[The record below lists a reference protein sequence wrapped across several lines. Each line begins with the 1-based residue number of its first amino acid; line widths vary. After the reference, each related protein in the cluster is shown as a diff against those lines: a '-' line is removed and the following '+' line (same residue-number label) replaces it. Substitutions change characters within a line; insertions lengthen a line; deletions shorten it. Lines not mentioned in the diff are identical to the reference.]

1 MSDIVDSGNSGLSE
15 DNDRII
21 QTDLRNEMSRSYL
34 EYAMSVIVGRA
45 LPDARDGLKPVHRRI
60 LYAMYEL
67 GLTSGRPYRKCA
79 RVVGEVLGK
88 YHPHGDTAVYD
99 ALVRM
104 AQDFSMRMPLID
116 GHGNFGSVDNDPPA
130 AMRYTES
137 RLQSLTDESLLEDI
151 ESETVDFADNFDGS
165 QQEQTVLPARIPQ
178 LLLNGSSGIAV
189 GMATNIPPH
198 NLGELINGLKSI
210 IKNPSIEDSELFE
223 IIKGPDFPTGG
234 QILGR
239 DGIRETFKTGRG
251 SITMRGVANIEQIK
265 SIGRAE
271 KDAVII
277 TELPFQTNKAALIER
292 IADLVNEK
300 KLEGISD
307 LRDESDKDG
316 MRIVIECKRDA
327 IAEIILN
334 NLYKLTQLQ
343 ETFGIIM
350 LAIVNGVPKVM
361 SLKEVLGE
369 FLSFRREII
378 INRTTFDLNEAE
390 ARAHIL
396 EGLKKALESI
406 DEIISLIKK
415 SKNPEEAKE
424 KLVNNFKFSLAQ
436 SKAILDMRLQK
447 LTSLETGKLIE
458 ELNDLN
464 NQIIYYKKVLE
475 SHEEQSIIIKKE
487 LEEVSNKYG
496 DERKTEIIPVSGDL
510 SIEDMIADEDMVVT
524 ISHNGY
530 IKRLPVSTW
539 KTQNRGG
546 KGMKGANTKQ
556 DDFVEHL
563 FVASTHNT
571 MLFFTD
577 TGKCYWLK
585 VHQIPQ
591 ASRTSQGRAII
602 NLIGCG
608 TDDKVKAFVSVKE
621 FTEEQEVIMCTKKGL
636 IKRSKLMLY
645 SKPRKGGI
653 YAIEVNEG
661 DELIQAKLS
670 SGDQDV
676 LLATNNGKSIRFNEN
691 QIRSTGRKTKGV
703 TGIRMSFKDDYVIG
717 MLVVK
722 REGQVLVVSS
732 RGFGKRSLLEQYREQ
747 QRGGKGVFTLKANDK
762 TGKLISILEVV
773 ENDDLMIITDGGIMI
788 RQSINKL
795 NIIGRNTQGVKLLKL
810 GEDSQIASVT
820 KVIKEDE
827 EGEEKEELKNS
838 EKKSSEES
846 EDQ

>member
-1 MSDIVDSGNSGLSE
+1 ME
-15 DNDRII
+15 
-21 QTDLRNEMSRSYL
+21 ESYL
-34 EYAMSVIVGRA
+34 SYAMSVIISRA
-45 LPDARDGLKPVHRRI
+45 LPDVRDGLKPVHRRV
-60 LYAMYEL
+60 LYGA
-67 GLTSGRPYRKCA
+67 SGIGAQWNRKHKKSA
-79 RVVGEVLGK
+79 RIVGEVIGK
-88 YHPHGDTAVYD
+88 YHPHGDQSIYD
-99 ALVRM
+99 SLVRM
-104 AQDFSMRMPLID
+104 AQPWSLRYLLID
-116 GHGNFGSVDNDPPA
+116 GQGNFGSVDGDGAA
-130 AMRYTES
+130 AMRYTEAKMS
-137 RLQSLTDESLLEDI
+137 KIASEMLKDI
-151 ESETVDFADNFDGS
+151 EKETVSYQPNFDDS
-165 QQEQTVLPARIPQ
+165 LEEPTVLPTQIPN
-178 LLLNGSSGIAV
+178 LLMNGSEGIAV
-189 GMATNIPPH
+189 GMATKIPPH
-198 NLGELINGLKSI
+198 NLKELISGLI
-210 IKNPSIEDSELFE
+210 ALLDNQQITNEELFE
-223 IIKGPDFPTGG
+223 NHIKGPDFPTAGFIMG
-234 QILGR
+234 I
-239 DGIRETFKTGRG
+239 DGVKEAYTTGRG
-251 SITMRGVANIEQIK
+251 RVVMRGRASIE
-265 SIGRAE
+265 E
-271 KDAVII
+271 KDNGKEVII
-277 TELPFQTNKAALIER
+277 INEIPYQVNKSNLIEK
-292 IADLVNEK
+292 IAHLVRDK

-334 NLYKLTQLQ
+334 NLYKFTQLQ

-670 SGDQDV
+670 SGDQDI

-732 RGFGKRSLLEQYREQ
+732 KGFGKRSLLEQYREQ

-810 GEDSQIASVT
+810 GENSQIASVT
-820 KVIKEDE
+820 KVIKEDDE
-827 EGEEKEELKNS
+827 SEEKEELKTPA
-838 EKKSSEES
+838 EKSSEES

>member
-1 MSDIVDSGNSGLSE
+1 MEEQFKNQSILGRDLVD
-15 DNDRII
+15 
-21 QTDLRNEMSRSYL
+21 EMEESYL
-34 EYAMSVIVGRA
+34 SYAMSVIISRA
-45 LPDARDGLKPVHRRI
+45 LPDVRDGLKPVHRRV
-60 LYAMYEL
+60 LYGAT
-67 GLTSGRPYRKCA
+67 GIGAQWNRKHKKSA
-79 RVVGEVLGK
+79 RIVGEVIGK
-88 YHPHGDTAVYD
+88 YHPHGDQSIYD
-99 ALVRM
+99 SLVRM
-104 AQDFSMRMPLID
+104 AQPWSLRYLLID
-116 GHGNFGSVDNDPPA
+116 GQGNFGSVDGDGAA
-130 AMRYTES
+130 AMRYTEAKMS
-137 RLQSLTDESLLEDI
+137 KIASEMLKDLEK
-151 ESETVDFADNFDGS
+151 ETVSYQPNFDDS
-165 QQEQTVLPARIPQ
+165 LKEPTVLPSQIPN
-178 LLLNGSSGIAV
+178 LLMNGSEGIAV
-189 GMATNIPPH
+189 GMATKIPPH
-198 NLGELINGLKSI
+198 NLKELVSGLVALLDNAELTS
-210 IKNPSIEDSELFE
+210 EELFLE
-223 IIKGPDFPTGG
+223 HIKGPDFPTAGFIMG
-234 QILGR
+234 I
-239 DGIRETFKTGRG
+239 DGVKEAYTTGRG
-251 SITMRGVANIEQIK
+251 RVIMRGRASIE
-265 SIGRAE
+265 E
-271 KDAVII
+271 KENGKEVII
-277 TELPFQTNKAALIER
+277 ISEIPYQVNKSNLIEK
-292 IADLVNEK
+292 IADLVRDK

-334 NLYKLTQLQ
+334 NLYKYTQLQ
-343 ETFGIIM
+343 DTFGIIM
-350 LAIVNGVPKVM
+350 LAIVSGVPKVM
-361 SLKEVLGE
+361 ELKQVLGE

-378 INRTTFDLNEAE
+378 IKRTKFDLKEAE

-406 DEIISLIKK
+406 DEIIELIKK

-424 KLVNNFKFSLAQ
+424 KLINKFKFSAAQ

-447 LTSLETGKLIE
+447 LTSLETGKLLE
-458 ELNDLN
+458 ELGELN
-464 NQIIYYKKVLE
+464 KQIIYYKKILE
-475 SHEEQSIIIKKE
+475 SREEQSSIIKKE
-487 LEEVSNKYG
+487 LEDIAEKYG
-496 DERKTEIIPVSGDL
+496 DERKTEIIPISGDL

-563 FVASTHNT
+563 FIASTHNT
-571 MLFFTD
+571 MLFFTN

-608 TDDKVKAFVSVKE
+608 AEDKVKAFVSVKE
-621 FTEEQEVIMCTKKGL
+621 FSEEQQLIMCTKKGL

-645 SKPRKGGI
+645 SNPRKGGI
-653 YAIEVNEG
+653 YAVDVNEG

-670 SGDQDV
+670 SGDQDI
-676 LLATNNGKSIRFNEN
+676 LLATNNGKSIRFNEQ

-732 RGFGKRSLLEQYREQ
+732 KGFGKRSLLEQYREQ
-747 QRGGKGVFTLKANDK
+747 KRGGKGVFTLKANNK

-773 ENDDLMIITDGGIMI
+773 ENDDLMIITDSGIMI
-788 RQSINKL
+788 RQSIDKL
-795 NIIGRNTQGVKLLKL
+795 NIIGRNTQGVKLLRL
-810 GEDSQIASVT
+810 DDNSQIASVT

-827 EGEEKEELKNS
+827 SEEEGSEEKENNQEGPVVEEEKNNT
-838 EKKSSEES
+838 EE
-846 EDQ
+846 